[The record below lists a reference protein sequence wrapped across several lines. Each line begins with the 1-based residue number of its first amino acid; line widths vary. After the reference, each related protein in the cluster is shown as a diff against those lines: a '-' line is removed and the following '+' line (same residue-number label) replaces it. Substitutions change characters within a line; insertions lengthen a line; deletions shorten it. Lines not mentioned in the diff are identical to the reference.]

1 MLGVIEKKDVERNEL
16 LKKSEESNRIKD
28 EFLATVSHELRTP
41 LNAMLGWLQIIRTT
55 GVDRDVLDRALVS
68 IERNA
73 RSQAR
78 LVEDLIELS
87 RVVTGKLQLKS
98 KPVDLRTAIEA
109 ALDVLRTAAAA
120 KGVAIRTT
128 LPASAVLVS
137 GDRDRLQQIAWN
149 LLSNAVK
156 FTESGGA
163 VDANVSAD
171 ERYVSVVITDT
182 GIGIGADFLPL
193 VFDRFRQADQSTTR
207 EHGGLGLGLAIA
219 KEIAELHGGTLKVA
233 SEGRGRG
240 ASFTLTLP
248 RLQGVM
254 PRMEA
259 AAGARPDLRGK
270 RILVVDDDPESL
282 EIAAKA
288 LQAAGAA
295 TALARSG
302 PEALAKWGDEQFDVL
317 ICDLA
322 MPGMDGYE
330 VLRQIRRL
338 PNASHGRAI
347 ALTALASDSDRDKVI
362 AAGFDDH
369 VVKPFNFPD
378 LLRAVA
384 PAA

>member
-1 MLGVIEKKDVERNEL
+1 VIQKKDTERNEL

-41 LNAMLGWLQIIRTT
+41 LNAMLGWLQIIRSTN
-55 GVDRDVLDRALVS
+55 VDRDVFERAMAS

-73 RSQAR
+73 RSQTR

-98 KPVDLRTAIEA
+98 KPVDLRTAVEGAI
-109 ALDVLRTAAAA
+109 DVVRTAAAA
-120 KGVAIRTT
+120 KEVTIRTA
-128 LPASAVLVS
+128 LPASPVLVS

-156 FTESGGA
+156 FTESGGT
-163 VDANVSAD
+163 VDINLNAD
-171 ERYVSVVITDT
+171 ERHVSLTIADT
-182 GIGIGADFLPL
+182 GIGIAPDFLPF

-233 SEGRGRG
+233 SEGRARG
-240 ASFTLTLP
+240 SSFTLTLP
-248 RLQGVM
+248 RLQGLT
-254 PRMEA
+254 PRMDSTA
-259 AAGARPDLRGK
+259 LSARPDLRGK

-288 LQAAGAA
+288 LQSAGAA

-302 PEALAKWGDEQFDVL
+302 PEALAKWGDEDFDVL

-330 VLRQIRRL
+330 VLRRIRRL
-338 PNASHGRAI
+338 PNATRRRAI

-378 LLRAVA
+378 LLRAVT